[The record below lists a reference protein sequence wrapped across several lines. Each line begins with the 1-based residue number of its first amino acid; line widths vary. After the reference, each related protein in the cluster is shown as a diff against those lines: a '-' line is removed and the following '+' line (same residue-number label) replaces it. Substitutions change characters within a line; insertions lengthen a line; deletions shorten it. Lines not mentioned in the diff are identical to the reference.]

1 MVKPFSSEQL
11 SVQIKNA
18 LNIDNNDIWTENTS
32 ARLLQMISNDGH
44 ASRTRETSSQLSE
57 KSEILLR
64 LLEDFA
70 S

>member
-11 SVQIKNA
+11 CVQIKNA
-18 LNIDNNDIWTENTS
+18 LNIDNDDIWTENTS
-32 ARLLQMISNDGH
+32 SRLLQMISSGH
-44 ASRTRETSSQLSE
+44 ASSTRASLSQLSE
-57 KSEILLR
+57 KSENLLR